1 MSTLSAG
8 RPWHDAPSDTIVLGG
23 LMRTR
28 TTTTAGILAVL
39 ALTLTACGSSDDA
52 SGDTKPTPATSSTA
66 TPSTEPSLSADE
78 IKQQCTDAVAEAAPG
93 WDDWNFNTGAWQD
106 DPRTPSE
113 CLPLADEKNPPR
125 GNRAFMDALID
136 GLEMADDPRAN
147 Q

>member
-1 MSTLSAG
+1 MS
-8 RPWHDAPSDTIVLGG
+8 RRTISIL
-23 LMRTR
+23 
-28 TTTTAGILAVL
+28 TAAC
-39 ALTLTACGSSDDA
+39 LTLAGCSSASDD
-52 SGDTKPTPATSSTA
+52 KPPAKATETVTATA
-66 TPSTEPSLSADE
+66 TPAATPSLSADE

-136 GLEMADDPRAN
+136 GLEMADDPRADR
-147 Q
+147 

>member
-1 MSTLSAG
+1 
-8 RPWHDAPSDTIVLGG
+8 
-23 LMRTR
+23 MRIR
-28 TTTTAGILAVL
+28 TTTAGILAVL
-39 ALTLTACGSSDDA
+39 ALTLAACGSSDDT
-52 SGDTKPTPATSSTA
+52 SGDTKPTPATSSTASA

-106 DPRTPSE
+106 DPRTPDE